1 MQTSRVEA
9 MRNVVNPNV
18 LWAVFKRNFVSY
30 FSSPTGY
37 LFICVFVWLSVMA
50 AFWPDEFFNTNLAN
64 LDQLNKWFPWI
75 MLVFIPAITMSI
87 WAEERRQGTD
97 ELLLTIPAT
106 DWDIVLGKYLAAVA
120 IYSVSLLFSMLCT
133 YTVLESLG
141 DPDIGLFIG
150 TYLGYW
156 LVGLAMLAVGMVASF
171 LTANVTVAYILGAL
185 FNGILVVLGTAP
197 VLSAILR
204 NPQLAVQ
211 LQRWGIG
218 GQLADFAR
226 GVVSLAGIVYFLSIA
241 GLMLY
246 LSMVLIGRRHWR
258 LGPVVG
264 SVAGFYGLLHLAAL
278 VVSVLLAL
286 GVSYGLGPVPG
297 VVLGIVAYLGIQ
309 MALLAVWE
317 TVGFTIPNLPG
328 HYITRIVSV
337 AAAAVGLVLFFHA
350 QDLRLDVTSE
360 RINSLSPETVQLVQE
375 LRVEQPI
382 VIEAFISPASEVPES
397 YVQTRL
403 NILHHLYELAAL
415 GKDKIR
421 LIVNETSQYSEE
433 AARAEQRYK
442 IQAKEV
448 RSIDRGTLRTDNI
461 FLGVAF
467 TCGLEKVVVP
477 FIDRGIPVEYELVR
491 SLAIVAGEK
500 RKKVGVVDTDAGL
513 QGNFISG
520 VQQWP
525 IIDELEKQYEV
536 KRIDLNSPVQEG
548 EVDVLLAVQPST
560 LTPEQMK
567 HFVEAVRSGIP
578 TAIFEDPCPRFAPWV
593 SASSEPRRPPSS
605 PFMMFPREMPKG
617 DIQELWNLLGIDFPK
632 DQIIWQDYN
641 PYPKIDLFR
650 EQKPFVFIG
659 KGSGAEN
666 PFNEQNPITRGLQN
680 MLLPFPGAITKWRT
694 SELGFED
701 LLRTGPRTGY
711 VRYGDLFR
719 FNPFGGSRQ
728 MNPNARLWPTN
739 EQYVLA
745 ARIRGKLKPP
755 PSGGEVPAGT
765 GSSSLWP
772 SGAWLASVLPAQPSG
787 LSAAS
792 AASDSTDAP
801 SGALSGPTKP
811 QPDENPFLAEA
822 EPAPEEKNSSA
833 ASEPPTMG
841 KPSGIGSGSESAG
854 QPASAPHP
862 EEKPTAEGKP
872 AEEKPTGE
880 KHAGETQAGEKPAEE
895 KPAEEKPAEETPV
908 SKEPTAEKNASQQTL
923 PSPDE
928 KPKPPAEKPKPQE
941 VNVVVV
947 ADIDMLTPTFFA
959 LREQGEIEE
968 LGITFDFDNVTFVL
982 NVLDELAGETRFFE
996 LRKRRP
1002 KHRTLTRI
1010 EEATRQAREETAK
1023 IREEAYKKAEK
1034 VRDEEQAKLDKQ
1046 VEELRKRTDMP
1057 ELEKAIQIVM
1067 LERSGQRRLDA
1078 KVKEAEAERDRE
1090 IKRVETQLATQIR
1103 RVQDAYKMWAVLLP
1117 PIPPLVVAIVVF
1129 VIRRR
1134 QEHIGV
1140 AKSRLRG

>member
-1 MQTSRVEA
+1 MS
-9 MRNVVNPNV
+9 NLINPNV

-141 DPDIGLFIG
+141 DPDLGLFIG
-150 TYLGYW
+150 TYFGYW

-185 FNGILVVLGTAP
+185 FNGILVVLGTTP
-197 VLSAILR
+197 VLAALLR
-204 NPQLAVQ
+204 NPQWAVQ
-211 LQRWGIG
+211 CQRWGIG
-218 GQLADFAR
+218 GQLADFVR
-226 GVVSLAGIVYFLSIA
+226 GVVSLAGIVYFLSIVV
-241 GLMLY
+241 LMLY
-246 LSMVLIGRRHWR
+246 VCMVLIGRRHWR

-264 SVAGFYGLLHLAAL
+264 SVAAMYGLLHLVSVVVFL
-278 VVSVLLAL
+278 VVGWGLLYVLPAMTVSVLVMIGYLFVHL
-286 GVSYGLGPVPG
+286 GVLMLWPR
-297 VVLGIVAYLGIQ
+297 LGIQ
-309 MALLAVWE
+309 TAD
-317 TVGFTIPNLPG
+317 LPG
-328 HYITRIVSV
+328 HYILRILAVGG
-337 AAAAVGLVLFFHA
+337 AAVGLILFFQA
-350 QDLRLDVTSE
+350 YNLRLDVTSE
-360 RINSLSPETVQLVQE
+360 RINSLSPETVRLVRE
-375 LRVEQPI
+375 LQVDRPI

-415 GKDKIR
+415 GKEKIR
-421 LIVNETSQYSEE
+421 LIINETSQYSEE

-448 RSIDRGTLRTDNI
+448 RSIDRGTLRTDNL

-491 SLAIVAGEK
+491 SLAIVAGQK
-500 RKKVGVVDTDAGL
+500 RKKVGIIDTDAGL
-513 QGNFISG
+513 QGNFLAG

-536 KRIDLNSPVQEG
+536 KRIDLNSPVQPG

-567 HFVEAVRSGIP
+567 HFLEAVRSGIP

-593 SASSEPRRPPSS
+593 PATSEPRRPPSS
-605 PFMMFPREMPKG
+605 PFMMFPRDLPKG
-617 DIQELWNLLGIDFPK
+617 DIQELWSLLGIEFPK

-650 EQKPFVFIG
+650 EQKQFVFVG
-659 KGSGAEN
+659 QGSGAAE
-666 PFNEQNPITRGLQN
+666 PFYRQSPITKGLQN
-680 MLLPFPGAITKWRT
+680 MLLPFPGSLSKLRT
-694 SELGFED
+694 SELDFD
-701 LLRTGPRTGY
+701 ALLRTGPRTGV
-711 VRYGDLFR
+711 VRYQELVR
-719 FNPFGGSRQ
+719 VNPFTGSRQ
-728 MNPNARLWPTN
+728 LNPTAWMRPTN
-739 EQYVLA
+739 EQYILA
-745 ARIRGKLKPP
+745 ARIRGKLKPEASASELP
-755 PSGGEVPAGT
+755 LPT
-765 GSSSLWP
+765 GSSGLWP
-772 SGAWLASVLPAQPSG
+772 TGAWLATALPVQVS
-787 LSAAS
+787 
-792 AASDSTDAP
+792 
-801 SGALSGPTKP
+801 
-811 QPDENPFLAEA
+811 
-822 EPAPEEKNSSA
+822 PAPAGSTTDHSESPTSPSVEGKNL
-833 ASEPPTMG
+833 
-841 KPSGIGSGSESAG
+841 GSESTTPAPAESASKEQPGSEPGAKKEAPFESGEQKSEPADKQG
-854 QPASAPHP
+854 QPS
-862 EEKPTAEGKP
+862 
-872 AEEKPTGE
+872 AEEKPVPSE
-880 KHAGETQAGEKPAEE
+880 QPA
-895 KPAEEKPAEETPV
+895 A
-908 SKEPTAEKNASQQTL
+908 KESA
-923 PSPDE
+923 PSSP
-928 KPKPPAEKPKPQE
+928 EKPKPQE
-941 VNVVVV
+941 VNAVVV

-1023 IREEAYKKAEK
+1023 IRDEAYKKAEK
-1034 VRDEEQAKLDKQ
+1034 VRDEEQRKLDQQ
-1046 VEELRKRTDMP
+1046 VDELRKRTDMP
-1057 ELEKAIQIVM
+1057 ELEKAIQMVM

-1129 VIRRR
+1129 IVRRA
-1134 QEHIGV
+1134 QEYEGV
-1140 AKSRLRG
+1140 LKSRLRG

>member
-1 MQTSRVEA
+1 MSSLI
-9 MRNVVNPNV
+9 NPNV

-30 FSSPTGY
+30 FSDPRGY

-75 MLVFIPAITMSI
+75 MLVFIPAITMAI
-87 WAEERRQGTD
+87 WAEERRLGTD

-120 IYSVSLLFSMLCT
+120 IYSVSLGFSMLCT

-141 DPDIGLFIG
+141 DPDVGLFIG
-150 TYLGYW
+150 TYFGYW

-171 LTANVTVAYILGAL
+171 LTAHETVAYILGAL
-185 FNGILVVLGTAP
+185 FNGILVILGTVP

-204 NPQLAVQ
+204 SPQWAVE

-226 GVVSLAGIVYFLSIA
+226 GVISLAGIVYFLSIVV
-241 GLMLY
+241 LMLY
-246 LSMVLIGRRHWR
+246 ICMVVIGRRHWR

-264 SVAGFYGLLHLAAL
+264 SVAGFYLLLYVATGLICLLLGFGLSYLMPSFSAWLVAA
-278 VVSVLLAL
+278 
-286 GVSYGLGPVPG
+286 
-297 VVLGIVAYLGIQ
+297 IVYLGIHIT
-309 MALLAVWE
+309 LLYLWPRLPFSITE
-317 TVGFTIPNLPG
+317 LPG
-328 HYITRIVSV
+328 HYITRILSV
-337 AAAAVGLVLFFHA
+337 AWMAVGLFLLFQAHN
-350 QDLRLDVTSE
+350 LRLDVTSE
-360 RINSLSPETVQLVQE
+360 RINSLSPETVRLVRE
-375 LRVEQPI
+375 LKVDRPI

-403 NILHHLYELAAL
+403 NVLHHLYELAAL
-415 GKDKIR
+415 GKEKIR
-421 LIVNETSQYSEE
+421 LIINETSQYSDE

-500 RKKVGVVDTDAGL
+500 RKKVGVIDTDAGL
-513 QGNFISG
+513 RGNFLAG

-536 KRIDLNSPVQEG
+536 KPIDLNSPLQPG

-560 LTPEQMK
+560 LTPDQMK
-567 HFVEAVRSGIP
+567 HFLEAVRSGIP

-593 SASSEPRRPPSS
+593 PATSEPRRPPSS
-605 PFMMFPREMPKG
+605 PFMMFPRDLPKG
-617 DIQELWNLLGIDFPK
+617 DIQELWNLLGIDFSR

-650 EQKPFVFIG
+650 EQKQFVFLG
-659 KGSGAEN
+659 PGCGAEE
-666 PFNEQNPITRGLQN
+666 PFYAQNPITQGLQN
-680 MLLPFPGAITKWRT
+680 MLLPFPGAIFKWRT
-694 SELGFED
+694 SDLEFLG
-701 LLRTGPRTGY
+701 LLRTGPRTGT
-711 VRYGDLFR
+711 VRYSELFR
-719 FNPFGGSRQ
+719 FNPFTGSRQ
-728 MNPNARLWPTN
+728 LNPAARMIPTN

-745 ARIRGKLKPP
+745 ARIRGKLKPEASGTQTP
-755 PSGGEVPAGT
+755 PPTGSGSLGPSG
-765 GSSSLWP
+765 L
-772 SGAWLASVLPAQPSG
+772 WLASVLPAQ
-787 LSAAS
+787 LSEPQAGS
-792 AASDSTDAP
+792 ATVGSQAE
-801 SGALSGPTKP
+801 TKP
-811 QPDENPFLAEA
+811 
-822 EPAPEEKNSSA
+822 
-833 ASEPPTMG
+833 
-841 KPSGIGSGSESAG
+841 
-854 QPASAPHP
+854 
-862 EEKPTAEGKP
+862 
-872 AEEKPTGE
+872 PTGE
-880 KHAGETQAGEKPAEE
+880 KTPPSAESKSVPTQPAIQEASASEPVSKQEPPSETAGSKSEPGRKEEKPSAEE
-895 KPAEEKPAEETPV
+895 KPAPAQKPP
-908 SKEPTAEKNASQQTL
+908 SQPSA
-923 PSPDE
+923 PSPPE
-928 KPKPPAEKPKPQE
+928 KPKAQE

-1034 VRDEEQAKLDKQ
+1034 VRDEEQRKLDEQ
-1046 VEELRKRTDMP
+1046 VEQLRKRTDMP
-1057 ELEKAIQIVM
+1057 ELEKAIQLVM

-1090 IKRVETQLATQIR
+1090 IKRIETQLATQIR
-1103 RVQDAYKMWAVLLP
+1103 RVQDAYKMWAVVLP

-1129 VIRRR
+1129 FIRRA
-1134 QEHIGV
+1134 QEHVGV

>member
-1 MQTSRVEA
+1 MS
-9 MRNVVNPNV
+9 NVINKNV

-150 TYLGYW
+150 TYFGYW

-185 FNGILVVLGTAP
+185 FNGILVILGTAP

-204 NPQLAVQ
+204 SPQLAVQ

-226 GVVSLAGIVYFLSIA
+226 GVVSWAGIIYFLSIA
-241 GLMLY
+241 LIMLY

-264 SVAGFYGLLHLAAL
+264 SVAGFYGLLHLASIFVA
-278 VVSVLLAL
+278 VLLAL
-286 GVSYGLGPVPG
+286 GVSYGLGPIPG
-297 VVLGIVAYLGIQ
+297 VVLGMIAYLGIQ
-309 MALLAVWE
+309 IALLALWE
-317 TVGFTIPNLPG
+317 RVGFTIPDLPG
-328 HYITRIVSV
+328 HYITRILAVV
-337 AAAAVGLVLFFHA
+337 AAAVGLVLFFHA
-350 QDLRLDVTSE
+350 HDLRWDVTSE
-360 RINSLSPETVQLVQE
+360 RINSLSPETVQLVKE
-375 LRVEQPI
+375 LRVDRPI

-513 QGNFISG
+513 QGNFIAG

-536 KRIDLNSPVQEG
+536 KRMDLNSPVQPG

-593 SASSEPRRPPSS
+593 SATSEPRRPPSS

-632 DQIIWQDYN
+632 DEIVWQDYN

-659 KGSGAEN
+659 KGSGAER
-666 PFNEQNPITRGLQN
+666 PFNEQSPITRGLQN
-680 MLLPFPGAITKWRT
+680 MLLPFPGAIFKWRT
-694 SELGFED
+694 SELAFED
-701 LLRTGPRTGY
+701 LLRTGPRTGF
-711 VRYGDLFR
+711 VRYSDLFR

-728 MNPNARLWPTN
+728 MNPAARLRPTN
-739 EQYVLA
+739 EQYILA
-745 ARIRGKLKPP
+745 ARIRGKLKPQ

-772 SGAWLASVLPAQPSG
+772 TGAWLASALPAQPNSSPNELAG
-787 LSAAS
+787 
-792 AASDSTDAP
+792 AP
-801 SGALSGPTKP
+801 VAQPKAQPKEKPSLAETEPATGEKSSETASGPEST
-811 QPDENPFLAEA
+811 
-822 EPAPEEKNSSA
+822 
-833 ASEPPTMG
+833 G
-841 KPSGIGSGSESAG
+841 K
-854 QPASAPHP
+854 PASASQ
-862 EEKPTAEGKP
+862 EEKPSPEGKPAEGKPAEEKQAGEKPAGQKPAEGKP
-872 AEEKPTGE
+872 AEEKP
-880 KHAGETQAGEKPAEE
+880 
-895 KPAEEKPAEETPV
+895 V
-908 SKEPTAEKNASQQTL
+908 SKESSPAEKAQPTTP
-923 PSPDE
+923 PSVE
-928 KPKPPAEKPKPQE
+928 KPKPSAEKPKPQE

-1010 EEATRQAREETAK
+1010 EEATRQAREETAQ

-1057 ELEKAIQIVM
+1057 ELEKAIQVVM